1 VLTYWHRPL
10 HAMTDAGFR
19 ISVISEPPPPEA
31 YELFP
36 HDMARFPSGSFL
48 SFLSFVLEAG

>member
-10 HAMTDAGFR
+10 HAMTAAGFR